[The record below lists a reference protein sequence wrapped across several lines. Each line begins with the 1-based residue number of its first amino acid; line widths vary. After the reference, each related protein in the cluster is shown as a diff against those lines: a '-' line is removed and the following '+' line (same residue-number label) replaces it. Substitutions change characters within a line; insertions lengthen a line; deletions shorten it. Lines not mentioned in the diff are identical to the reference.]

1 MGFELNIN
9 LFTTEMPITT
19 CVNPHPLSC
28 LLHHQA
34 KINGRAQLLVPN
46 LCRGWGGGLER
57 SLKPNSVE
65 HDSDKGKRKM
75 QNKQSGTGCKV
86 DLQISINQ
94 SINQLDWYIQLK
106 WVFTYQ

>member
-19 CVNPHPLSC
+19 CVNPHPLCC

-46 LCRGWGGGLER
+46 LCRGWGEGWR
-57 SLKPNSVE
+57 
-65 HDSDKGKRKM
+65 
-75 QNKQSGTGCKV
+75 
-86 DLQISINQ
+86 DL
-94 SINQLDWYIQLK
+94 
-106 WVFTYQ
+106 